1 MKLQQYLGGVEGLG
15 PIRFERRVFVEPWE
29 KRVFGIHAAM
39 MGLSKHLSQVPYKY
53 PIAKVPTKFKDQW
66 TWAELRTLAEGMA
79 PLDYIKYRYYE
90 KWLSGL
96 THALV
101 VMGYIT
107 PQELDARTEEDF
119 NNATKPLPTW
129 PSEAID
135 HQGID

>member
-53 PIAKVPTKFKDQW
+53 PIEKVPTKFKDQW
-66 TWAELRTLAEGMA
+66 TWAELRTLAEGMP

-90 KWLSGL
+90 KWLAGL

-101 VMGYIT
+101 EMGILLRRSWTPELRSIIT
-107 PQELDARTEEDF
+107 MQRSRYPRGTAKR
-119 NNATKPLPTW
+119 
-129 PSEAID
+129 SI
-135 HQGID
+135 IR